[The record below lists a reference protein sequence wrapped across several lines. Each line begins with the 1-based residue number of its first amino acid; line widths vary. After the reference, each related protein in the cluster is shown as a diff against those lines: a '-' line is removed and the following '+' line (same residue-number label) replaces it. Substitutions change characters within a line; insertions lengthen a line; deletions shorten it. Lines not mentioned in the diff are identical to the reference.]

1 MAKNK
6 RKAARNE
13 PASPS
18 APPTPGQVRAA
29 RLNAGL
35 TQTEAAVIIGKYI
48 TTWQNYEYGKTPIP
62 YAAWELFKLKTGM
75 K

>member
-1 MAKNK
+1 MKEKRATRNK
-6 RKAARNE
+6 
-13 PASPS
+13 PVPLT

-62 YAAWELFKLKTGM
+62 YAAWELFKLKAGI